1 LGIHEVGG
9 NAAAATVAQA
19 MSGAEPTALLSFAQA
34 AAPLALA
41 GYLWD
46 FTRSVLALLGAG
58 ALVWLLLRALGQRGL
73 GKSDGPVRVL
83 QRVVLEPRKA
93 LYLVQAGG
101 KTLLIGCA
109 DGAAPALIAELP
121 QDGPAPPASGV
132 DAAVAAQDTP

>member
-1 LGIHEVGG
+1 
-9 NAAAATVAQA
+9 
-19 MSGAEPTALLSFAQA
+19 M
-34 AAPLALA
+34 LALA

-58 ALVWLLLRALGQRGL
+58 ALVWLFLRSLGQRGL
-73 GKSDGPVRVL
+73 GRSEGPVRVL

-93 LYLVQAGG
+93 LYLVRAGD

-121 QDGPAPPASGV
+121 EGASV
-132 DAAVAAQDTP
+132 PEASALPEPSTTPEIRS